1 MPTYFMNSILVTGTS
16 VVLILVLGTMAGY
29 AVARWSRTNTSS
41 CCLPRRTDAALKL
54 AVIPLF
60 ILLRDLGL
68 LDSRWSLIVTYTAIG
83 LPSAVF
89 IMAGFA
95 RCRRSSSAARIDG
108 ASEPRIMWSVM
119 LPLARPPMAIAA
131 IQNAVPIWNDF
142 FFPLVFIQ
150 TDARKTLPQGLTT
163 FMGEYT
169 TDWGMLFAGLTIA
182 AAPITL
188 LYIALSRQFIQG
200 MTAGGEVKVRIL
212 IPKGALVVSCQA
224 RADNRCTAGLHVAM
238 AQAAEAGGA
247 RASAPT
253 ARPMWRRSGRDE
265 LRSSDREGVGRS
277 LPGLHRGF
285 EQAAQVAGRA
295 PTSSAS
301 MPRRVRGEPVDRLI
315 GHQGRARPGSLCR
328 YRHAGGGA
336 GGPGR
341 RCDLSRRRLPA
352 TRRRR
357 RPARRAV
364 PIWNSCQRSWPRPV
378 PISLRKVASTPEL
391 VAGFPP
397 RRPCGCGGHRSNEST

>member
-1 MPTYFMNSILVTGTS
+1 VMVLSAFKTTGEIFEHPFALPDFTQVQNFAKVLGETAMPTYFVNSILVTGTS
-16 VVLILVLGTMAGY
+16 IILILVLGTMAGY
-29 AVARWSRTNTSS
+29 AVARYESRTNTFILLFFLAGLM
-41 CCLPRRTDAALKL
+41 LPLKL

-83 LPSAVF
+83 LPSTVF
-89 IMAGFA
+89 IMAGFL
-95 RCRRSSSAARIDG
+95 RTLPSELEDAARIDG

-200 MTAGGEVKVRIL
+200 MTAGAVK
-212 IPKGALVVSCQA
+212 
-224 RADNRCTAGLHVAM
+224 
-238 AQAAEAGGA
+238 
-247 RASAPT
+247 
-253 ARPMWRRSGRDE
+253 
-265 LRSSDREGVGRS
+265 
-277 LPGLHRGF
+277 
-285 EQAAQVAGRA
+285 
-295 PTSSAS
+295 
-301 MPRRVRGEPVDRLI
+301 
-315 GHQGRARPGSLCR
+315 
-328 YRHAGGGA
+328 
-336 GGPGR
+336 
-341 RCDLSRRRLPA
+341 
-352 TRRRR
+352 
-357 RPARRAV
+357 
-364 PIWNSCQRSWPRPV
+364 
-378 PISLRKVASTPEL
+378 
-391 VAGFPP
+391 
-397 RRPCGCGGHRSNEST
+397 